1 MTTCQHAASPH
12 SLRNW
17 KAAENN
23 QTDERERLA
32 RTNGHAK
39 RGVGYETSAQRM
51 AVCRHERLVSA
62 IDRCLMSR
70 ILDDE
75 LMVGE
80 LVNLTWLMVIDH
92 GIGLDDD
99 PSVLILGNGTTKGK
113 VGLLASSTAGLVP
126 EENVLESI

>member
-99 PSVLILGNGTTKGK
+99 PSVLILGGMALPKGR
-113 VGLLASSTAGLVP
+113 LVYWP
-126 EENVLESI
+126 HLQPD

>member
-1 MTTCQHAASPH
+1 
-12 SLRNW
+12 
-17 KAAENN
+17 
-23 QTDERERLA
+23 
-32 RTNGHAK
+32 
-39 RGVGYETSAQRM
+39 M